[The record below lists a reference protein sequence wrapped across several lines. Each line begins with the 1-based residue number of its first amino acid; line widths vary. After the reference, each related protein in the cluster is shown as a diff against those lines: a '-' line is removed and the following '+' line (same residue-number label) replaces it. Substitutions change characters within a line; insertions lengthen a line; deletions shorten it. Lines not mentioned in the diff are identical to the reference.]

1 MNSLTPLGVP
11 PLHRARALPTIILP
25 SSCGNIY
32 PFSSSLRPRD
42 SSGDN
47 PFPRFFLVCSL
58 QISVAL
64 HDIALSKAF
73 FLYSLLSALQKAFI
87 TLLLPSSS
95 AVVGCVL
102 LSRFAVVCLSQIF
115 YIHCHQITLLTRDLH
130 LFKLI
135 AYHLRS
141 ATNSLHTPQPGA
153 IALFISRRGV

>member
-1 MNSLTPLGVP
+1 MFVINFAVSSMLHTNENKKTIADCARGGAGEAGPHPLV

-32 PFSSSLRPRD
+32 PFSSLPRPRD

-47 PFPRFFLVCSL
+47 PFRPFFFVRSP

-73 FLYSLLSALQKAFI
+73 FLYSPLSALQKAFI
-87 TLLLPSSS
+87 TLLLPSSY

-115 YIHCHQITLLTRDLH
+115 YIHCH
-130 LFKLI
+130 
-135 AYHLRS
+135 
-141 ATNSLHTPQPGA
+141 
-153 IALFISRRGV
+153 

>member
-1 MNSLTPLGVP
+1 MYIDHTCICISYEEERVSWYGQMGVSLWSKKLLKI

-95 AVVGCVL
+95 AVVGCAL
-102 LSRFAVVCLSQIF
+102 LSRLVVVCLSQIF
-115 YIHCHQITLLTRDLH
+115 YIHCH
-130 LFKLI
+130 
-135 AYHLRS
+135 
-141 ATNSLHTPQPGA
+141 
-153 IALFISRRGV
+153 

>member
-1 MNSLTPLGVP
+1 MLLVSLPSLKYGEQGMTYYSLTPMGV

-73 FLYSLLSALQKAFI
+73 FLYSPLSALQKAFI
-87 TLLLPSSS
+87 TLIAFFFCSGRMSAPLTACCGMFVPDLL
-95 AVVGCVL
+95 
-102 LSRFAVVCLSQIF
+102 
-115 YIHCHQITLLTRDLH
+115 HCH
-130 LFKLI
+130 
-135 AYHLRS
+135 
-141 ATNSLHTPQPGA
+141 
-153 IALFISRRGV
+153 